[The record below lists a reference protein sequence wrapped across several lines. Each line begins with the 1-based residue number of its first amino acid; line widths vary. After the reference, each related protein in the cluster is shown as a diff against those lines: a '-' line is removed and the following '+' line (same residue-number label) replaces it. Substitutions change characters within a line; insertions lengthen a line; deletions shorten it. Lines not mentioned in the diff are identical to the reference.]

1 MPDKTELLTRDRPDQ
16 RDHLDRESCLLLLQR
31 VAGSAPLRRANRLQ
45 ELLQFLGQS
54 ALKDGREQLHEQEI
68 GVKVFGRP
76 ENYDTGIDNI
86 VRTNVSDLRKRIET
100 YFANEGAQEPIII
113 EIPRGR
119 YLPVFR
125 PRTAEP
131 APETANGTAEP
142 EADAQQEVVASDPK
156 VPVKQRSF
164 SPATIASAI
173 LILILAIGCVF
184 LWLRLRA
191 FEHTLHPWHDS
202 PSVNAFWSDFLNAGS
217 RTDVVLPDTSF
228 GLIESLSGKRFSF
241 NQYLNRSYS
250 EQIETAPMSADTRTA
265 INTVASQNIGTQST
279 FKLAERILGL
289 DPLGEKMHL
298 YSARDYMPE
307 LVKHDNVILLGA
319 RIANPWDELFES
331 RMNFVA
337 ETQNSVTTIVNRS
350 PAAGEQKLYTRTDNS
365 GYCTVALLPNPSGSG
380 RVLVLE
386 GTSSEATEAAGDF
399 LLSEEQ
405 MSRFQYRINAE
416 HFPYFEVLLKISSV
430 RGTPLSV
437 TIEAYRIYPHS

>member
-1 MPDKTELLTRDRPDQ
+1 MTDKSELLI
-16 RDHLDRESCLLLLQR
+16 RDHDQLDRESCLLLLQR
-31 VAGSAPLRRANRLQ
+31 VASSAPLRRANRLQ

-54 ALKDGREQLHEQEI
+54 ALRDGREQLHEQEI
-68 GVKVFGRP
+68 GIKVFGRP
-76 ENYDTGIDNI
+76 ENYDTSIDNI

-100 YFANEGAQEPIII
+100 YFVNEGAQEPVVI

-125 PRTAEP
+125 PRIAEA
-131 APETANGTAEP
+131 APDTSSGAEQT
-142 EADAQQEVVASDPK
+142 EADVLHEVAIPDTKPAVQSK
-156 VPVKQRSF
+156 SRTLRS
-164 SPATIASAI
+164 IAVI
-173 LILILAIGCVF
+173 FLIVILAVACAF
-184 LWLRLRA
+184 LWLQLRA
-191 FEHTLHPWHDS
+191 FEHALHPWKDS
-202 PSVNAFWSDFLNAGS
+202 PSVAAFWSDFLGASG

-241 NQYLNRSYS
+241 NQYLNRSYA

-279 FKLAERILGL
+279 FKLAERILSL
-289 DPLGEKMHL
+289 DPLGEKMHP

-337 ETQNSVTTIVNRS
+337 ETENSVTTIVNRS
-350 PAAGEQKLYTRTDNS
+350 PSTGEQKLYTRTDNS
-365 GYCTVALLPNPSGSG
+365 GYCTVAMLPNPSGSG
-380 RVLVLE
+380 RVLLLE

-405 MSRFQYRINAE
+405 MSRFRHRINAD

-430 RGTPLSV
+430 RGTPLTA
-437 TIEAYRIYPHS
+437 TIEAYRIYSGN

>member
-1 MPDKTELLTRDRPDQ
+1 MTDKTELLI
-16 RDHLDRESCLLLLQR
+16 RDHDLLDRENCLLHLQR
-31 VAGSAPLRRANRLQ
+31 VASSAPLRRANRLQ

-76 ENYDTGIDNI
+76 ENYDTSIDNI

-100 YFANEGAQEPIII
+100 YFANEGAQEPVII

-125 PRTAEP
+125 PRVAEATP
-131 APETANGTAEP
+131 DTSNGADQPEP
-142 EADAQQEVVASDPK
+142 DVLPDVSIADAKPK
-156 VPVKQRSF
+156 VQPKFGSLRS
-164 SPATIASAI
+164 IAAIVII
-173 LILILAIGCVF
+173 LILTAGCAT
-184 LWLRLRA
+184 LWLRLRV
-191 FEHTLHPWHDS
+191 FEHELHPWKDS
-202 PSVNAFWSDFLNAGS
+202 PSVAAFWSDFLGASG
-217 RTDVVLPDTSF
+217 RTDVILPDTSF

-250 EQIETAPMSADTRTA
+250 QQIETAPMSADTRTA

-279 FKLAERILGL
+279 FKLAERILAL
-289 DPLGEKMHL
+289 DPLGEKMHP

-337 ETQNSVTTIVNRS
+337 ETENSVTTIVNRS
-350 PAAGEQKLYTRTDNS
+350 PASGEQKLYTRTDNS

-380 RVLVLE
+380 RVLLLE

-405 MSRFQYRINAE
+405 MSRFRHHINAD

-430 RGTPLSV
+430 RGTPLTA
-437 TIEAYRIYPHS
+437 TIEAYRIYSGN

>member
-1 MPDKTELLTRDRPDQ
+1 MTDKTELLIRDQ
-16 RDHLDRESCLLLLQR
+16 NQLDRESCLLLLQR

-45 ELLQFLGQS
+45 ELLQFLGKS
-54 ALKDGREQLHEQEI
+54 ALNDGRAQLHEQEI

-76 ENYDTGIDNI
+76 ENYDTSIDNI

-100 YFANEGAQEPIII
+100 YFANEGAQEPVVI

-125 PRTAEP
+125 LRVAEAAPDPSDTADQPEP
-131 APETANGTAEP
+131 EVLPDLAIPDTKPETQSRSKTF
-142 EADAQQEVVASDPK
+142 QSVA
-156 VPVKQRSF
+156 
-164 SPATIASAI
+164 AI
-173 LILILAIGCVF
+173 VLILVLAASCAL

-191 FEHTLHPWHDS
+191 FEHALHPWKDS
-202 PSVNAFWSDFLNAGS
+202 PSVAAFWSDFLGAS
-217 RTDVVLPDTSF
+217 DKTDVILPDTSF
-228 GLIESLSGKRFSF
+228 GLIESLSGRRFSF
-241 NQYLNRSYS
+241 NQYLNRSYA

-279 FKLAERILGL
+279 FKLAERILSL
-289 DPLGEKMHL
+289 DPLGEKMHP

-307 LVKHDNVILLGA
+307 LVKHDNAILLGA

-337 ETQNSVTTIVNRS
+337 ETENSVTTIVNRS

-365 GYCTVALLPNPSGSG
+365 GYCTVAMLPNPSGSG
-380 RVLVLE
+380 RVLLLE

-405 MSRFQYRINAE
+405 MSRFRHRINAD

-430 RGTPLSV
+430 RGTPLTV
-437 TIEAYRIYPHS
+437 TIEAYRTYSAN

>member
-1 MPDKTELLTRDRPDQ
+1 MTDKTELLI
-16 RDHLDRESCLLLLQR
+16 RDHDLLDQENCLLLLQR
-31 VAGSAPLRRANRLQ
+31 VASSAPLRRANRLQ

-76 ENYDTGIDNI
+76 ENYDTSIDNI

-100 YFANEGAQEPIII
+100 YFANEGAQEPVVI

-125 PRTAEP
+125 PRVAEV
-131 APETANGTAEP
+131 APDTSNGTDQP
-142 EADAQQEVVASDPK
+142 EADVLPDVSIADLKPAVQHSFGTLRSIAAIVV
-156 VPVKQRSF
+156 
-164 SPATIASAI
+164 I
-173 LILILAIGCVF
+173 LILTAGCAT
-184 LWLRLRA
+184 LWFRLRA
-191 FEHTLHPWHDS
+191 FEHELHPWKDS
-202 PSVNAFWSDFLNAGS
+202 PSVAAFWSDFLGASG
-217 RTDVVLPDTSF
+217 RTDVILPDTSF

-241 NQYLNRSYS
+241 NQYLNRSYA
-250 EQIETAPMSADTRTA
+250 EQIETAPMSTDTRTA

-279 FKLAERILGL
+279 FKLAERILTL
-289 DPLGEKMHL
+289 DPLGEKMHP

-337 ETQNSVTTIVNRS
+337 ETENSVTTIVNRS

-365 GYCTVALLPNPSGSG
+365 GYCTVAMLPNPSGNG
-380 RVLVLE
+380 RVLLLE

-405 MSRFQYRINAE
+405 LSRFRHRINAD

-430 RGTPLSV
+430 RGTPLTA
-437 TIEAYRIYPHS
+437 TIEAYRTYSGN